1 MSRKSKKIEKMKKII
16 AILLMTVCTL
26 SAMAQQYSVQCQV
39 NDSEGEGIPFATVYI
54 YNSNDTTTV
63 ITSGVSDAF
72 GKVDHKINKAGS
84 YMMRLQ
90 FVGMTPQDRNFEVS
104 ASAPV
109 AQLGT
114 IVLSTQSTMLKEV
127 VVATQ
132 RQLVKTEIDRLS
144 YDVQADADSKTS
156 NVLDMLKKVPMV
168 TVDGQDEIRVKGT
181 TSFKVYRNG
190 HPDPALASMNMKEI
204 LKVIPAS
211 MIKKIEVITDP
222 GAKYDAE
229 GTSAILN
236 IVMADGNAGSMNG
249 VTGTIGAGVDNTGSV
264 NGNANITAQMGK
276 VVTAINYGYQNR
288 NRHASHNIMN
298 NEINYLSSGNT
309 LTSYNDSR
317 AKVNVH
323 YGDISASWEPD
334 TLNLVSLSFGGFY
347 YDYRGDGVN
356 NAKMTD
362 RNGDI
367 IYKYTT
373 TGHAPKGDFYDLHGR
388 LDYEHKTRHPGET
401 ITLSYML
408 STNHNGNKSI
418 NTFSDMVN
426 CPFPYTGQIND
437 TKENF
442 AEHTFQFD
450 WTRPFAKYH
459 KFETGL
465 KYINRFNKSE
475 AAYEYTGM
483 PEMNNVTLFNH
494 RTHVAAAYVS
504 HTFSKGNWTT
514 REGLRYEFS
523 RLNAEFPD
531 GKQENYHRNLS
542 DWVPDLSLEY
552 KFDWAHSL
560 KLNYSTSIQRP
571 GISYLNP
578 AVEEDPMKR
587 SFGNP
592 HLSSSRNH
600 SITLSY
606 MQIGAKLTFS
616 VSPFISF
623 SSNQI
628 TGVQYEEDGL
638 MVSTYAN
645 TLKTRSIGLN
655 GFMQWTIGPKS
666 SLVFNGNVAHNSYKS
681 DDLNLENKRWSSFFY
696 AQFNQQLPWKLR
708 LSASVGEWSG
718 GIDGLYGYRT
728 GAWFYNLGL
737 QRSFLKEDRLT
748 VRLSAD
754 RFFSGKY
761 TAMKSYT
768 TQGDYTGVTDM
779 RFIMRGFKLSISYRF
794 GSLKARVKQTDKTIQ
809 NTDLVGG
816 SQQGGS
822 QGGAQGGQGQ
832 MGN

>member
-72 GKVDHKINKAGS
+72 GKVDHKISKAGS

-104 ASAPV
+104 SSAPV

-114 IVLSTQSTMLKEV
+114 IVLTTQSTMLKEV

-168 TVDGQDEIRVKGT
+168 TVDGQDEIRVKGS

-236 IVMADGNAGSMNG
+236 IIMADGNAGSMNG

-264 NGNANITAQMGK
+264 NGNANITAQIGK

-373 TGHAPKGDFYDLHGR
+373 TGHAPNGDFYDLHGR

-571 GISYLNP
+571 GISY
-578 AVEEDPMKR
+578 
-587 SFGNP
+587 
-592 HLSSSRNH
+592 
-600 SITLSY
+600 
-606 MQIGAKLTFS
+606 Q
-616 VSPFISF
+616 
-623 SSNQI
+623 
-628 TGVQYEEDGL
+628 
-638 MVSTYAN
+638 
-645 TLKTRSIGLN
+645 
-655 GFMQWTIGPKS
+655 
-666 SLVFNGNVAHNSYKS
+666 
-681 DDLNLENKRWSSFFY
+681 
-696 AQFNQQLPWKLR
+696 
-708 LSASVGEWSG
+708 
-718 GIDGLYGYRT
+718 
-728 GAWFYNLGL
+728 
-737 QRSFLKEDRLT
+737 
-748 VRLSAD
+748 
-754 RFFSGKY
+754 
-761 TAMKSYT
+761 
-768 TQGDYTGVTDM
+768 
-779 RFIMRGFKLSISYRF
+779 
-794 GSLKARVKQTDKTIQ
+794 
-809 NTDLVGG
+809 
-816 SQQGGS
+816 
-822 QGGAQGGQGQ
+822 
-832 MGN
+832 

>member
-1 MSRKSKKIEKMKKII
+1 MKRILVIIFTTLCAII
-16 AILLMTVCTL
+16 AL
-26 SAMAQQYSVQCQV
+26 AQQPMAVQCQV
-39 NDSEGEGIPFATVYI
+39 NDSEGEGVPFATIYL
-54 YNSNDTTTV
+54 YNSNDTAKVVATD
-63 ITSGVSDAF
+63 VSDAF
-72 GKVDHKINKAGS
+72 GKVDHRIAKPGS
-84 YMMRLQ
+84 YLMKIC
-90 FVGMTPQDRNFEVS
+90 FVGMADESRTFEVS
-104 ASAPV
+104 AKAPV

-114 IVLSTQSTMLKEV
+114 VVLSTSSTMLKEV
-127 VVATQ
+127 VVSTQ

-156 NVLDMLKKVPMV
+156 TVLDMLKKVPMV
-168 TVDGQDEIRVKGT
+168 TVDGQDEIKVKGSS
-181 TSFKVYRNG
+181 SFKVYRNG
-190 HPDPALASMNMKEI
+190 HPDPSLSGMNMKEI

-236 IVMADGNAGSMNG
+236 IVMADGGQMNG
-249 VTGTIGAGVDNTGSV
+249 VTGTLGAGVDNTGSL
-264 NGNANITAQMGK
+264 NANANLTAQVGK

-288 NRHASHNIMN
+288 NRHASHNIME
-298 NEINYLSSGNT
+298 NETNYLSSGNK
-309 LTSYNDSR
+309 LSSYNESR

-334 TLNLVSLSFGGFY
+334 TTNLVSLSFGGFY
-347 YDYRGDGVN
+347 YDYRGEGLN
-356 NAKMTD
+356 NALMTD
-362 RNGDI
+362 RDGNI
-367 IYKYTT
+367 LYKYTT
-373 TGHAPKGDFYDLHGR
+373 IGYAPKGDFYDFHGR
-388 LDYEHKTRHPGET
+388 LDYEHKTRHQGET
-401 ITLSYML
+401 LTLSYML
-408 STNHNGNKSI
+408 STNHNANKSI
-418 NTFSDMVN
+418 NTFTDMVN

-442 AEHTFQFD
+442 SEHTFQFD

-459 KFETGL
+459 KIETGL

-475 AAYEYTGM
+475 AAYEYTGKPDM
-483 PEMNNVTLFNH
+483 DNITLFNH
-494 RTHVAAAYVS
+494 RTHVAAVYVS
-504 HTFSKGNWTT
+504 HTFSKGKWTT
-514 REGLRYEFS
+514 REGLRYEYS
-523 RLNAEFPD
+523 RLNAEFPVSPQD
-531 GKQENYHRNLS
+531 NYHRNLS
-542 DWVPDLSLEY
+542 DWVPDLSIEY

-600 SITLSY
+600 SITLTY
-606 MQIGAKLTFS
+606 MQLGAKLTFN

-623 SSNQI
+623 SSNEI

-638 MVSTYAN
+638 MVSTYEN

-655 GFMQWTIGPKS
+655 GFLQWTIGPKTS
-666 SLVFNGNVAHNSYKS
+666 FVFNGNVAHNRYKS
-681 DDLNLENKRWSSFFY
+681 NKEKLENKRWSSFFY
-696 AQFNQQLPWKLR
+696 AQLNQQLPWKLR

-728 GAWFYNLGL
+728 GSWFYNLGL

-761 TAMKSYT
+761 TTMKSYT
-768 TQGDYTGVTDM
+768 TQGDYTGVNKM
-779 RFIMRGFKLSISYRF
+779 NFIMRGFKISISYRF
-794 GSLKARVKQTDKTIQ
+794 GSLKARVKQTDKTIE
-809 NTDLVGG
+809 NNDLVGG
-816 SQQGGS
+816 SKQGG
-822 QGGAQGGQGQ
+822 QQGGQGGQQ